1 MISLGCCFVFYPSST
16 WEHTLE
22 HSCSRTL
29 PRKPASE
36 VERGYNIAE
45 NRREHM
51 PGSRVPGIVVEFEA
65 NLEM

>member
-1 MISLGCCFVFYPSST
+1 M
-16 WEHTLE
+16 LE
-22 HSCSRTL
+22 HSCSHTL